1 MVAWECFLQRGEVA
15 PNTVRHLIED
25 SWWRCRSGGID
36 PALTQASTLLT
47 EEELMALRS
56 RSRDLIEASV
66 PIMAQA
72 RDILSESGTIILTDP
87 RGVILQTEGDPATV
101 DAARRIRHV
110 WQQGMAHLGSPRAHT
125 RQRNVMMPRVSNA
138 VVTSPQLITTESR
151 RMVRVPP
158 RPQCA

>member
-1 MVAWECFLQRGEVA
+1 
-15 PNTVRHLIED
+15 
-25 SWWRCRSGGID
+25 
-36 PALTQASTLLT
+36 
-47 EEELMALRS
+47 MALRS

-72 RDILSESGTIILTDP
+72 HDILSESGTIIILTDP

-110 WQQGMAHLGSPRAHT
+110 WQQGMAHPGSPRAHT

-138 VVTSPQLITTESR
+138 VVTSPR
-151 RMVRVPP
+151 
-158 RPQCA
+158 